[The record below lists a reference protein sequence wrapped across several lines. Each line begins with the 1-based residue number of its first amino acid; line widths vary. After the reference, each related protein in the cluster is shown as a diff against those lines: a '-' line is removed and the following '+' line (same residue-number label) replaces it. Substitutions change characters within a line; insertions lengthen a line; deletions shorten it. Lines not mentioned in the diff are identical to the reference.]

1 MPLAPIAAR
10 GWAGSVDNKTNE
22 RTTWVADFMNASPDI
37 ADTILWT
44 IAHEIG
50 HVLGLSH
57 STVRDSLYGGDNPN
71 FNQYSDY
78 ESRLM
83 TNRSGPKKDSHPKRL
98 LKGEWDWIRFFGTDK
113 NILHNP

>member
-1 MPLAPIAAR
+1 RCRTDVLGVGVCEEAE
-10 GWAGSVDNKTNE
+10 DLTN
-22 RTTWVADFMNASPDI
+22 RN

-57 STVRDSLYGGDNPN
+57 STDRDSLYGGDNLN

-83 TNRSGPKKDSHPKRL
+83 TDRSGPKSDSHPKRL
-98 LKGEWDWIRFFGTDK
+98 LKGEWDTIRFFGTVQKIFLKDT
-113 NILHNP
+113 P